1 VSAIVVDERLDEGA
15 PIQMRLSRTH
25 CTDNCAWYH
34 GPRQYLRA
42 LGVTI
47 GIGRDSEFL
56 VNALAAAAR
65 LGNFERVLIPASAD
79 CGTLAHVTAAYRD
92 AGAPLHVT
100 FTDRCGTPIGVNSW
114 YAGLTGVPIDTR
126 HVDILDFTATA
137 PLDVVCVHAFFGWFA
152 PAARR
157 HVVRKW
163 HALLRPGGMVVTATA
178 MRPREPTPMVRFTGD
193 EQRSFLTRASR
204 AHNEARDRFGLDP
217 STVDRWAED
226 AMRLKAHYPTS
237 SEHDVRVLF
246 ESEGF
251 RLQQLLTVDG
261 RSAEDPKRIRVV
273 AERI

>member
-1 VSAIVVDERLDEGA
+1 MSVIVVDEHLDEGA
-15 PIQMRLSRTH
+15 PIQMRLSHTH
-25 CTDNCAWYH
+25 CTDDCAWYH

-65 LGNFERVLIPASAD
+65 QGHFGRVLIPASAD

-100 FTDRCGTPIGVNSW
+100 FTDRCGTPIGVNTW
-114 YAGLTGVPIDTR
+114 YAGLTGVPIET
-126 HVDILDFTATA
+126 HCTDILDFTATA
-137 PLDVVCVHAFFGWFA
+137 PLDVVCVHAFFGWLG

-163 HALLRPGGMVVTATA
+163 HALLRPGGIVITAGA
-178 MRPREPTPMVRFTGD
+178 MRPREATPTVRFTGQ
-193 EQRSFLTRASR
+193 EQRGFLARARR
-204 AHNEARDRFGLDP
+204 ARNEARDRFGLDP
-217 STVDRWAED
+217 DTVDRWAED
-226 AMRLKAHYPTS
+226 VMRLKAHYPTP
-237 SEHDVRVLF
+237 SEHDVRVVF

-251 RLQQLLTVDG
+251 RLQQFFTADG
-261 RSAEDPKRIRVV
+261 RSAEDPRRIRVV

>member
-1 VSAIVVDERLDEGA
+1 MSAIVVDERLDEGA

-65 LGNFERVLIPASAD
+65 PGNFERVLIPASAD
-79 CGTLAHVTAAYRD
+79 CGMLAHVTAAYRD

-100 FTDRCGTPIGVNSW
+100 FTDQCGTPIGANTW
-114 YAGLTGVPIDTR
+114 YAGLTGVPIDT
-126 HVDILDFTATA
+126 HLGDILDFTATA

-163 HALLRPGGMVVTATA
+163 HALLRPGGIVVTATA
-178 MRPREPTPMVRFTGD
+178 MRPRETTSTCTVHG
-193 EQRSFLTRASR
+193 QRTAQF
-204 AHNEARDRFGLDP
+204 LDP
-217 STVDRWAED
+217 RQPCPQRGA
-226 AMRLKAHYPTS
+226 
-237 SEHDVRVLF
+237 
-246 ESEGF
+246 
-251 RLQQLLTVDG
+251 
-261 RSAEDPKRIRVV
+261 
-273 AERI
+273 